1 MPGTKSGFARVFV
14 YGLVLVLGI
23 STYLLRE
30 ENKVLAQNKFK
41 MPTAKERRAALGDTS
56 SLPPRMKAAVEAFED
71 FETTPKPGKSSW
83 LSDHPE
89 FPQGFDNFV
98 KSYPN
103 LPDKKRNKLYFQPIG
118 DFPKDESPS
127 LQTLKECATLYFGL
141 EVVFLDPITV
151 KELKTRTRINKHLK
165 QKQLLTDPIL
175 NYLHKNL
182 PKDAYCC
189 LGITMEDL
197 YPRKSWNFVFGIASL
212 TRRVG
217 VYSFARYD
225 PKFYGK
231 KREEGWQTLVLQ
243 RACKVLVH
251 ETGHMFGY
259 SHCIYFNCVEA
270 GANHLEESDSQPMHF
285 CPICLRKLYHSK
297 KFDVYERYK
306 KLHAFFKQ
314 NKMTKEENWV
324 GKRLKRLE
332 KIKVKAPK

>member
-1 MPGTKSGFARVFV
+1 MGLSNAAITRLGV
-14 YGLVLVLGI
+14 YGLIVGLGAF
-23 STYLLRE
+23 TYHLQE
-30 ENKVLAQNKFK
+30 ENKVLAQQKFI
-41 MPTAKERRAALGDTS
+41 MPTDKERRAALGVTK
-56 SLPPRMKAAVEAFED
+56 SLPPRLKAALESFED
-71 FETTPKPGKSSW
+71 FERTPEPGESDW
-83 LSDHPE
+83 LTDHPE
-89 FPQGFDNFV
+89 MPQGYNQFV
-98 KSYPN
+98 KSEPN
-103 LPDKKRNKLYFQPIG
+103 RPDKTRNKLYFQPIG

-127 LQTLKECATLYFGL
+127 LKTLKECAELYFGL

-151 KELKTRTRINKHLK
+151 KDINGKTRVNNYSRK
-165 QKQLLTDPIL
+165 KQLHTDPIL

-197 YPRKSWNFVFGIASL
+197 YPGKGWNFVFGIASL
-212 TRRVG
+212 TRRIG

-225 PKFYGK
+225 PSFYGNKRK
-231 KREEGWQTLVLQ
+231 KGWKTLVLQ

-306 KLHAFFKQ
+306 KLNAFFK
-314 NKMTKEENWV
+314 KHDLKKEATWTA
-324 GKRLKRLE
+324 KRLKRLE
-332 KIKVKAPK
+332 KIKATK